1 MPNLRSLAL
10 ITVLMFAICLPS
22 HARRI
27 ALVVGNDAYQQIDAL
42 KNARNDAEAMARELQ
57 KVGFTVARATDVN
70 RDGLHKAIDAF
81 VAQVG
86 KDDEAVFY
94 YAGHGVQ
101 IDASPYLL
109 PVDVRADSAR
119 QLVRD
124 ALPLESLLA
133 DLSRARYALVIVD
146 ACRNNPFM
154 TRGVRSIGSERGL
167 NPIEPPEGMAVI
179 MSAGRGQTALDSLGP
194 GDKSPNGLFAREFI
208 RLMSVPGMQVR
219 DLLLQVR
226 DSVEKNAATIAH
238 KQRPALID
246 ESRGQF
252 YFVPAET
259 GRTQAVPVAENN
271 AIELAF
277 WNSVQD
283 SSNVDELK
291 LYLQRYP
298 QGMFAELA
306 TVRIARLQTHA
317 KDPVPGAVAGAGALA
332 GNPEARRQMDLAQR
346 GNAGAMAQLGNFY
359 RDGRQGL
366 TRDFALAKQWY
377 EKGADLGNL
386 DALSGLATLYERG
399 WGVAADP
406 AHAVVLY
413 KRAAEG
419 GDSCGMNNLG
429 LAYAAGIGGL
439 QRDLDQALAWYRRA
453 AAIGNTFSMT
463 NIGGLYA
470 SGKSVPRDDA
480 EAVKWYQRAVAGGG
494 ALGMWK
500 LADMYLTGR
509 GGLSRDYG
517 KAAELY
523 RRVAEKG
530 ESAGFNG
537 LAVLH
542 LNGWGVV
549 KDDAMAVQMYRKSMD
564 LDDPRGIAGT
574 GLMHQLGRGGLTQDL
589 TKARELYERAAARN
603 DNLALSNIAF
613 FHLNGWAGVPKDP
626 AKGVE
631 LLTRAADRDYARA
644 MFHLGGIYKEGRF
657 VPQDMQ
663 ASRRWYE
670 RAASFGDEA
679 AKKELGPVNTS
690 SVHQRRARS

>member
-1 MPNLRSLAL
+1 MPNVRSLVL
-10 ITVLMFAICLPS
+10 ITTLLFFACLPS

-57 KVGFTVARATDVN
+57 KVGFSVSRATDVN
-70 RDGLHKAIDAF
+70 RDALHKAIDSF

-109 PVDVRADSAR
+109 PVDIRADSAR

-124 ALPLESLLA
+124 ALPLDSLLA

-146 ACRNNPFM
+146 ACRNNPF
-154 TRGVRSIGSERGL
+154 TSRGVRSIGTDRGL
-167 NPIEPPEGMAVI
+167 HPIEPPEGMAVI

-194 GDKSPNGLFAREFI
+194 SDKNPNGLFAREFI
-208 RLMSVPGMQVR
+208 RLMSVPGIQVR

-252 YFVPAET
+252 YFVPAEAS
-259 GRTQAVPVAENN
+259 RAQASPVVENN
-271 AIELAF
+271 AVELAY
-277 WNSVQD
+277 WNSVQERGD
-283 SSNVDELK
+283 VDELK

-298 QGMFAELA
+298 NGMFAELA
-306 TVRIARLQTHA
+306 TVRIARLQTNSKA
-317 KDPVPGAVAGAGALA
+317 SVSASGAVTD
-332 GNPEARRQMDLAQR
+332 NPEVRRQLDLAQR
-346 GNAGAMAQLGNFY
+346 GNAGAMSQLGNFY
-359 RDGRQGL
+359 RDGRNGL
-366 TRDFALAKQWY
+366 PRDFAQAKQWY

-399 WGVAADP
+399 QGVSPDP

-419 GDSCGMNNLG
+419 GDSRGMNNLG
-429 LAYAAGIGGL
+429 LAYFAGIGGL
-439 QRDLDQALAWYRRA
+439 AQDTGKALDWYRRA
-453 AAIGNTFSMT
+453 AAIGNPYSMT
-463 NIGGLYA
+463 HIGNAYA
-470 SGKSVPRDDA
+470 SGKGVRRDDA
-480 EAVKWYQRAVAGGG
+480 EAVKWYQKAVAGGG
-494 ALGMWK
+494 AFGMWK
-500 LADMYLTGR
+500 LADMYLAGR
-509 GGLSRDYG
+509 GGLNRDYG

-523 RRVAEKG
+523 RRAADKG

-549 KDDAMAVQMYRKSMD
+549 KDDTMAVQMYRKSMD

-574 GLMHQLGRGGLTQDL
+574 ALMHQLGRGGVTQDL
-589 TKARELYERAAARN
+589 AKARELYERAAARN
-603 DNLALSNIAF
+603 DNMALNNIAF
-613 FHLNGWAGVPKDP
+613 FHLNGWAGIQKDP
-626 AKGVE
+626 TKALE
-631 LLTRAADRDYARA
+631 LWTRAADRDYSRS
-644 MFHLGGIYKEGRF
+644 MFHLGSIYKEGRF
-657 VPQDMQ
+657 VPQDLQ
-663 ASRRWYE
+663 LARKWYE

-679 AKKELGPVNTS
+679 AKKELAGM
-690 SVHQRRARS
+690 R

>member
-1 MPNLRSLAL
+1 MPNVRSL
-10 ITVLMFAICLPS
+10 VLVTTLLFFACLPS

-57 KVGFTVARATDVN
+57 KVGFTVSRATDVN
-70 RDGLHKAIDAF
+70 RDALHKAIDSF

-109 PVDVRADSAR
+109 PVDIRADSAR

-124 ALPLESLLA
+124 ALPLDSLLA

-146 ACRNNPFM
+146 ACRNNPF
-154 TRGVRSIGSERGL
+154 TSRGVRSIGSDRGL
-167 NPIEPPEGMAVI
+167 HPIEPPEGMAVI

-194 GDKSPNGLFAREFI
+194 SDKNPNGLFAREFI
-208 RLMSVPGMQVR
+208 RLMSVPGIQVR

-252 YFVPAET
+252 YFVPAEAS
-259 GRTQAVPVAENN
+259 RAQASPVVENN
-271 AIELAF
+271 AVELAY
-277 WNSVQD
+277 WNSVQERGD
-283 SSNVDELK
+283 VDELK
-291 LYLQRYP
+291 LYLLRYP
-298 QGMFAELA
+298 NGMFAELA
-306 TVRIARLQTHA
+306 TVRIARLQA
-317 KDPVPGAVAGAGALA
+317 NSKASASASGAVTD
-332 GNPEARRQMDLAQR
+332 NPEVRRQLDLAQR
-346 GNAGAMAQLGNFY
+346 GNAGAMSQLGNFY
-359 RDGRQGL
+359 RDGRNGL
-366 TRDFALAKQWY
+366 ARDFAQAKQWY

-399 WGVAADP
+399 QGVSPDP
-406 AHAVVLY
+406 VHAVVLY

-419 GDSCGMNNLG
+419 GDSRGMNNLG
-429 LAYAAGIGGL
+429 LAYFAGIGGL
-439 QRDLDQALAWYRRA
+439 AQDTGKALDWYRRA
-453 AAIGNTFSMT
+453 AAIGNPYSMT
-463 NIGGLYA
+463 HIGNAYA
-470 SGKSVPRDDA
+470 SGKGVRRDDA
-480 EAVKWYQRAVAGGG
+480 EAVKWYQKAVAGGG
-494 ALGMWK
+494 AFGMWK
-500 LADMYLTGR
+500 LADMYLAGR
-509 GGLSRDYG
+509 GGLNRDYG
-517 KAAELY
+517 KAADLY
-523 RRVAEKG
+523 RRAADKG

-549 KDDAMAVQMYRKSMD
+549 KDDTMAVQMYRKSMD

-574 GLMHQLGRGGLTQDL
+574 ALMHQLGRGGVTQDL
-589 TKARELYERAAARN
+589 AKARELYERAAARN
-603 DNLALSNIAF
+603 DNMALNNIAF
-613 FHLNGWAGVPKDP
+613 FYLNGWAGIQKDP
-626 AKGVE
+626 TKALE
-631 LLTRAADRDYARA
+631 LWTRAADRDYSRS
-644 MFHLGGIYKEGRF
+644 MFHLGSIYKEGRF
-657 VPQDMQ
+657 VPQDLQ
-663 ASRRWYE
+663 LARKWYE

-679 AKKELGPVNTS
+679 AKKELAGM
-690 SVHQRRARS
+690 R